1 MSKKIKNNQLQI
13 LKINNKTYLPYQLHQ
28 LPNWF
33 NKYTTNYFNLKGYT
47 YISLSEHYILNNNKF
62 FNLKL
67 FKDKLT
73 FNKQLPQQ
81 YKLSK

>member
-1 MSKKIKNNQLQI
+1 MSKNIKNNQLQI
-13 LKINNKTYLPYQLHQ
+13 LKINNNTYLPYQLHQ
-28 LPNWF
+28 LPKFF
-33 NKYTTNYFNLKGYT
+33 NKYTTDYFNLKGYC
-47 YISLSEHYILNNNKF
+47 YINLNNHSDN

-73 FNKQLPQQ
+73 FNKQLPLQ